1 MYLVLFSNFQDFVL
15 DWSSLGSHQ
24 EATLFL
30 VHPVVIVVI
39 PPSTWNSRQSDSS
52 QNSTKRSYL
61 WQISHIHLWHL
72 DPVQAFHY
80 PYILLL
86 FCQFLCQKILQ
97 LAEDLQLI
105 CELNH
110 TKRKQ
115 TKKKTTLE
123 GAPQY
128 KFFYYTKL
136 ELKWANKSIKPIN
149 I

>member
-1 MYLVLFSNFQDFVL
+1 MYLVLSSNFQDFVL

-52 QNSTKRSYL
+52 QKSTKKSYL
-61 WQISHIHLWHL
+61 WQISHIHLWQL

-86 FCQFLCQKILQ
+86 FFQFLCQKILQ
-97 LAEDLQLI
+97 LAEDPQLI

-115 TKKKTTLE
+115 SKKKKLE
-123 GAPQY
+123 GAQQHNV
-128 KFFYYTKL
+128 FYYTNL
-136 ELKWANKSIKPIN
+136 ELKMGKQKYKD
-149 I
+149 